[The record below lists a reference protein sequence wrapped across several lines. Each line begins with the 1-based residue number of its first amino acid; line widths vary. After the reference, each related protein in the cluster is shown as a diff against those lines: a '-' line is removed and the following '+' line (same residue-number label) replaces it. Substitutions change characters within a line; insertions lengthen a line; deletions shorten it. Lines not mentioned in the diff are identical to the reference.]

1 MDGTKAPGSFL
12 AVETCSIFESLL
24 SPDVVIFGA
33 EHGVPHIPGTPSHAA
48 GAPDALR
55 AVMKQYAEDVTRWD
69 FDQDGP
75 LLNPKEVRVL
85 DGGNLPTDPGKPEH
99 NRDLVRSA
107 ARAILDN
114 GAVPFLLGGDDSL
127 PIPFFEAF
135 EALAPIT
142 IVQIDAHLD
151 WRHERNGLRH
161 TFSST
166 MRRASEMP
174 WIERI
179 VQVGM
184 RGVGSSHQSDL
195 EDARGWGANI
205 ITAGSVRRRGIQHVI
220 DYIPDGGRCIIT
232 IDCDGLDPGV
242 IPAVIV
248 PQPGGLAYLDVL
260 DLMFGIAAKAR
271 IVGFD
276 LVELVPALDVRG
288 LGTLAA
294 ARLVCS
300 AIGCVTRQRSKYKRR
315 KPLGGL
321 PP

>member
-1 MDGTKAPGSFL
+1 MDETRTPSSFL
-12 AVETCSIFESLL
+12 AVETCNAFAC
-24 SPDVVIFGA
+24 PPGADVVIFGA
-33 EHGVPHIPGTPSHAA
+33 DHGVPHVPGTPSHAA

-55 AVMKQYAEDVTRWD
+55 AMMAQYAEDLTRWD
-69 FDQDGP
+69 FDQDEA
-75 LLNPKEVRVL
+75 LLNADVMRVL
-85 DGGNLPTDPGKPEH
+85 DAGNLPTDPARPDN

-107 ARAILDN
+107 TRAIIEN
-114 GAVPFLLGGDDSL
+114 GAVPFLFGGDDSV

-135 EALAPIT
+135 EALAPVT

-151 WRHERNGLRH
+151 WRHERNGIRH

-174 WIERI
+174 WIEKI

-184 RGVGSSHQSDL
+184 RGIGSSRRSDL
-195 EDARGWGANI
+195 EDARNWGATI
-205 ITAGSVRRRGIQHVI
+205 VPAAAVARRGVHHVV
-220 DYIPDGGRCIIT
+220 DYIPDGGRCIVT
-232 IDCDGLDPGV
+232 IDCDGLDPCV
-242 IPAVIV
+242 MPAVIA

-260 DLMFGIAAKAR
+260 ELMFGVAAKAR

-276 LVELVPALDVRG
+276 LVELVPTLDPRG

-300 AIGCVTRQRSKYKRR
+300 AIGCVARQRSTDKKH
-315 KPLGGL
+315 
-321 PP
+321 